1 MNETAVRAL
10 IEEYLGTLDG
20 VCPIEY
26 YATRRD
32 VAAVELSQF
41 MAWVSMASGHA
52 IRSSEL
58 LQSERCGK

>member
-1 MNETAVRAL
+1 MNEAAVRAL
-10 IEEYLGTLDG
+10 IDEYLGTLDE
-20 VCPIEY
+20 VCPVEY

-52 IRSSEL
+52 VRAHQE
-58 LQSERCGK
+58 